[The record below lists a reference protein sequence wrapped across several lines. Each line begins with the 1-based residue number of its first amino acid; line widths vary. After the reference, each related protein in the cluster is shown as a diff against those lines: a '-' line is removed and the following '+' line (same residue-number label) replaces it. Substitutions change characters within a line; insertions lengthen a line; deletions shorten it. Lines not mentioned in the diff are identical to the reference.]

1 MSESDSSPS
10 MILTEEEVRALTN
23 RQTRPAQRKM
33 LLALGVNF
41 GIRAD
46 ASLVVLRSA
55 VEAALGGSGA
65 TKARARKKTEPRFDL
80 VK

>member
-1 MSESDSSPS
+1 MSAPDSPQS
-10 MILTEEEVRALTN
+10 MFLTEEEIRELTN

-55 VEAALGGSGA
+55 VEAALGGGVA
-65 TKARARKKTEPRFDL
+65 TKARVRKRTEPRFDL

>member
-1 MSESDSSPS
+1 MPEDDNPQS
-10 MILTEEEVRALTN
+10 MFLTEEEVRALTN
-23 RQTRPAQRKM
+23 RQTKPAQRKM
-33 LLALGVNF
+33 PIALGVKF

-55 VEAALGGSGA
+55 VEAALGGA